1 MTQTNITWEEEISV
15 KEMLPL
21 CQPVGLGG
29 AFFFLLMIN
38 VGKCQ
43 VAADVPG
50 FVRKTKESKPW
61 EVNQQA
67 PFFCHS

>member
-1 MTQTNITWEEEISV
+1 MGRRDLSKRNAPTMSA
-15 KEMLPL
+15 
-21 CQPVGLGG
+21 CGFGG
-29 AFFFLLMIN
+29 GHFFLLMIN